1 MTVPGFGRRGKWFG
15 FNEVWGRFAVG
26 DFAADAAQLVF
37 GALGLAV
44 ELASAG
50 LNGEEEGVG
59 GGEVVGGAG
68 LVAMGGNG
76 LVEQAGFEGE
86 ELDDPLGEDDVVDE
100 AGALGGVFDLGGAAG
115 DDIVDAVLPGW
126 GELMGFGV
134 EVVFAGVAAGAGLA
148 IGRGR
153 TAGAAGVGA
162 VGGELLFGDADEGH
176 GLAYSRVRP
185 AVRGTARRRER

>member
-1 MTVPGFGRRGKWFG
+1 LKVEAWFAGYLVTVPGFRGVRKWFG
-15 FNEVWGRFAVG
+15 FSGVWGRLAVG
-26 DFAADAAQLVF
+26 DFAADAAQFVF

-44 ELASAG
+44 ELAGAG
-50 LNGEEEGVG
+50 LDGEEEGVG
-59 GGEVVGGAG
+59 GGEVVSGAS
-68 LVAMGGNG
+68 LVAMGGDG

-86 ELDDPLGEDDVVDE
+86 ELDDPLGKDDVVDE

-126 GELMGFGV
+126 GDLMGFGV
-134 EVVFAGVAAGAGLA
+134 EVVFAGVAAGAGFA
-148 IGRGR
+148 SGRGR

-176 GLAYSRVRP
+176 GCA
-185 AVRGTARRRER
+185 